1 MLGDFTERG
10 ETNAAAI
17 FDMLGFLARRHTAVL
32 LDLRLWAAVALLILP
47 VSYLLS
53 ATAQTTSAE
62 GSVYSWMYLNNWDWA
77 LTSNPGFW
85 HVLRETAINFGITCL
100 ILACWSWSAGF
111 LIGRLPSAVVRSGRN
126 TFVVLL
132 AAVQL
137 VDAPALLS
145 NLWMSLHGVP
155 LRSSLPDAHA
165 PITANVFY
173 HAVFPWIV
181 LSFLVLLP
189 AFSGIRQGNR
199 VLLLGRKIRLLLV
212 TAASASLVV
221 LLIREPGFGLLLS
234 AQSRNWFWRH
244 RDAMQ
249 MLPLLCC
256 WPMLYLVVIGV
267 ARYRRRNAALA

>member
-1 MLGDFTERG
+1 MESESADSMSGRTSWRLVLWLSRFLGQAEGEAVLGDFTERG

-111 LIGRLPSAVVRSGRN
+111 LIGRLHTVCRC
-126 TFVVLL
+126 
-132 AAVQL
+132 
-137 VDAPALLS
+137 D
-145 NLWMSLHGVP
+145 
-155 LRSSLPDAHA
+155 LRFRMR
-165 PITANVFY
+165 T
-173 HAVFPWIV
+173 
-181 LSFLVLLP
+181 
-189 AFSGIRQGNR
+189 
-199 VLLLGRKIRLLLV
+199 
-212 TAASASLVV
+212 
-221 LLIREPGFGLLLS
+221 
-234 AQSRNWFWRH
+234 
-244 RDAMQ
+244 
-249 MLPLLCC
+249 
-256 WPMLYLVVIGV
+256 
-267 ARYRRRNAALA
+267 RR